1 MKDVKK
7 AKIHEKRKRKNKP
20 WHSKAD
26 SELHK
31 PVVVDCQEY
40 RESDLES

>member
-1 MKDVKK
+1 MKRERGRTN
-7 AKIHEKRKRKNKP
+7 HE
-20 WHSKAD
+20 HSKAD